1 MTAAGGGAPETIEH
15 DVLVIGAGG
24 AGLRAA
30 IAASAAGVSVGVVC
44 KSLLGKAHTVMAEGG
59 VAAALGNVDDRD
71 NWRVHFAD
79 TMRGGQYL
87 NDPRMAELHAREAP
101 DRVRELEA
109 WGALFDRTKDGRI
122 LQRNFGGHAYP
133 RLAHVG
139 DRTGLEMIRTLQDH
153 GIHQGITFHMECTVT
168 RLLTDGGRVVGAFG
182 YERERGRFRV
192 YRAGAVVLATG
203 GIGRAYRITSN
214 SWEYTGDGQ
223 ALAYDAGAELV
234 DMEFVQF
241 HPTGMVWPPSV
252 RGILVTE
259 GVRGEGGI
267 LLNKDGRRFMFDDIP
282 PAYQNQT
289 ADNEDEGWR
298 YTQGDKSARR
308 PPELLTRDHVAR
320 CINRETKAGRGSPH
334 GGVFLDIAWIKQR
347 MKNAP
352 EHIKKKLPG
361 MYHQFME
368 LAGVDITKEPMEVG
382 PTTHYMMGG
391 VRVDAES
398 QMSTVPGLYAA
409 GECAAGLH
417 GANRL
422 GGNSLSD
429 LLVFGKRAGDAAAR
443 FAREQGRV
451 RTIAPAQVE
460 AASRAALAPF
470 ERTASGDGNNPY
482 QVQHTLQEMMQDLVG
497 IVRTQ
502 QEMERALE
510 GLAALRAR
518 EARVA
523 ATGNREYNPGWHT
536 ALDLASLLV
545 VSEAVTR
552 SALARTESRGAH
564 FRDDHPEK
572 DAAQGKVRH
581 VVKRGADGA
590 MQLERIAVTPPPP
603 ELQRIIEEQR

>member
-1 MTAAGGGAPETIEH
+1 VSAAAGGAPETIEH

-59 VAAALGNVDDRD
+59 VAAALANVDDRD
-71 NWRVHFAD
+71 SWRVHFAD

-223 ALAYDAGAELV
+223 ALAYEAGAELV

-320 CINRETKAGRGSPH
+320 CINREIKAGRGSPH

-347 MKNAP
+347 IKNAP
-352 EHIKKKLPG
+352 DHIKKKLPG

-368 LAGVDITKEPMEVG
+368 LAGVDITQEPMEVG

-391 VRVDAES
+391 IRVDGES
-398 QMSTVPGLYAA
+398 QMSTVAGLYAA

-470 ERTASGDGNNPY
+470 DRTASGDGNNPY

-497 IVRTQ
+497 IVRTKE
-502 QEMERALE
+502 EMERALE

-536 ALDLASLLV
+536 ALDLANLLV

-564 FRDDHPEK
+564 FRDDHPQK
-572 DAAQGKVRH
+572 DEAQGTVRH